1 MTKTTRFLGFAALMV
16 IILGILPLIL
26 PSYYTGLLTLMFI
39 YALFAMSLDILQ
51 GYTGLAS
58 LGHAAFFG
66 TAAYVVGVLN
76 VKVFHGPH
84 LGVELVSGVLG
95 AALTAAILGLIVLRS
110 AGVYLLMILMAS
122 SMMLWGIAFKW
133 RSLAGGDDGLPGIV
147 RPDLAFLHMD
157 LKQTTDFYYFI
168 LFFFVVGSALMYLV
182 VRSSFGHTLLGIR
195 ESETRMKALGY
206 NTWLQKYIAFIVSAA
221 FAGLAGVLLAYYN
234 GFVSPAELH
243 LVNSAEVLIMVI
255 LGGVGTLFG
264 PAIGAG
270 IIILIKNIVSGYTE
284 HWMIILGAVYMAT
297 VMLAPQGVYRLIERL
312 LKGRSQEETLVK
324 EEEKSNL

>member
-1 MTKTTRFLGFAALMV
+1 MMKTTRSLGIPALLI
-16 IILGILPLIL
+16 IILGILPLIV
-26 PSYYTGLLTLMFI
+26 PPYYTGLLTLMFI

-84 LGVELVSGVLG
+84 FGAELVSGVL
-95 AALTAAILGLIVLRS
+95 AAAITAAILGLIVLRS
-110 AGVYLLMILMAS
+110 TGVYLLMILMAS

-147 RPDLAFLHMD
+147 RPDLAFMHMD

-221 FAGLAGVLLAYYN
+221 FAGLAGVMLAYYN

-297 VMLAPQGVYRLIERL
+297 VVAAPQGVYRLVENL
-312 LKGRSQEETLVK
+312 LRAKPRK
-324 EEEKSNL
+324 EEKGNL

>member
-1 MTKTTRFLGFAALMV
+1 MMKTTRSLGIPALLI
-16 IILGILPLIL
+16 IILGILPLIV
-26 PSYYTGLLTLMFI
+26 PPYYTGLLTLMFI

-66 TAAYVVGVLN
+66 TAAYVAGILN

-84 LGVELVSGVLG
+84 LGTELVSGVVA

-110 AGVYLLMILMAS
+110 TGVYLLMILMAS

-133 RSLAGGDDGLPGIV
+133 RSLAGGDDGLPGIL
-147 RPDLAFLHMD
+147 RPDLVFMHVD

-168 LFFFVVGSALMYLV
+168 FFFFVVGTALMYLV

-195 ESETRMKALGY
+195 ESESRMKALGY

-297 VMLAPQGVYRLIERL
+297 VVAAPRGVYRLIE
-312 LKGRSQEETLVK
+312 SLVK
-324 EEEKSNL
+324 GKSQEEEKSNQ

>member
-1 MTKTTRFLGFAALMV
+1 MTKTTRFLGFAALLV

-26 PSYYTGLLTLMFI
+26 PPYYTGLLTLMFI

-95 AALTAAILGLIVLRS
+95 AAITAAILGLIVLRS

-147 RPDLAFLHMD
+147 RPDLAFMHMD
-157 LKQTTDFYYFI
+157 LKHTTDFYYFI

-297 VMLAPQGVYRLIERL
+297 VMLAPQGVYRLIQNL
-312 LKGRSQEETLVK
+312 VKAKPQEETLAK
-324 EEEKSNL
+324 EEGKGNL

>member
-1 MTKTTRFLGFAALMV
+1 MMKKNRSTGLAVLLIV
-16 IILGILPLIL
+16 ILGILPLIL
-26 PSYYTGLLTLMFI
+26 PPYYTGLLTLMFI
-39 YALFAMSLDILQ
+39 FALFAMSLDILQ

-66 TAAYVVGVLN
+66 TGAYAVAILN

-84 LGVELVSGVLG
+84 LGVELTAGVLS

-110 AGVYLLMILMAS
+110 TGVYLLMILMAS

-133 RSLAGGDDGLPGIV
+133 RSLAGGDDGLPGIL
-147 RPDLAFLHMD
+147 RPDLAFMYMD

-284 HWMIILGAVYMAT
+284 HWMIILGAIYMAT
-297 VMLAPQGVYRLIERL
+297 VVVAPQGVYRPLKRLING
-312 LKGRSQEETLVK
+312 KPQEEPK
-324 EEEKSNL
+324 EEEKGNL